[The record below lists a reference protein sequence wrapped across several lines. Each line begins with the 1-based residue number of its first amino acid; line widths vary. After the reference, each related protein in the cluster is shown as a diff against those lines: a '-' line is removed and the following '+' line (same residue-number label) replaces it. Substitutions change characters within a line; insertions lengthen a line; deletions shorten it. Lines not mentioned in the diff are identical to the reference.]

1 MIFSRYRVFLVGFLF
16 LPASVFAQN
25 PNLSSDPQ
33 ATAIVQQ
40 AIAQMGG
47 QAVWGK
53 VVDISIEGSCAS
65 QGLNDTSV
73 DSSQIH
79 WVQAGKEFR
88 YDATNSG
95 QTATY
100 VSGHGHPA
108 RTDGQNIVAW
118 SRVASEAQKPYF
130 APGLL
135 LSQEL
140 NSGQYVLQFLG
151 STTLPGSTQSVSHV
165 RVMRLGNRPF
175 LHAGTQDW
183 YFDPLTSLPTS
194 VQYGAPGES
203 RSGSQAQVTM
213 RFSGYTA
220 SQGIVMPQ
228 AFSVDVLSVASS
240 ACTVTSTSVNTSPP
254 SSNFDLPV
262 TGGAQ

>member
-1 MIFSRYRVFLVGFLF
+1 MVFSRYRAFLVALLL
-16 LPASVFAQN
+16 LPAGVFAQSAS
-25 PNLSSDPQ
+25 LSSDAQ
-33 ATAIVQQ
+33 ATSIAQQ

-47 QAVWGK
+47 QALWAK
-53 VVDISIEGSCAS
+53 VADIGIEGSCAS
-65 QGLNDTSV
+65 QNLNDTSV

-79 WVQAGKEFR
+79 WVQAGNEFR
-88 YDATNSG
+88 YDATDSG

-108 RTDGQNIVAW
+108 RTDGQNVVAW

-135 LSQEL
+135 LFQEL
-140 NSGQYVLQFLG
+140 NSGQYVLEFLG

-165 RVMRLGNRPF
+165 RVMRLANRRS

-203 RSGSQAQVTM
+203 RSDSQAQVTM

-228 AFSVDVLSVASS
+228 AFSVDILSVASS